1 MTATAILAICAI
13 AALPAMTDDA
23 QLWTVAGAALALFL
37 AALAR

>member
-23 QLWTVAGAALALFL
+23 QPWTVAGITLALFL
-37 AALAR
+37 SALVR

>member
-13 AALPAMTDDA
+13 AALPAMTDEA
-23 QLWTVAGAALALFL
+23 QPWTVAGIALALVR